1 MVAYIGRLSGLR
13 AVVARCKQWLGT
25 ANFSSLSP
33 ALSRASSF
41 AFVKRLVECLEPRHC
56 PAEGELVAV
65 DGMAVSLAQTRRHGC
80 KKMNNNT
87 VGGGVVWAYMIE
99 ARKRICPIKV
109 LKTIEGAWHDTVVM
123 RGVKLVARGPVY
135 VMDRGFYAFDLLENW
150 LKNEVHF
157 IVRARARSFVY
168 EVESH
173 ISGARQVA
181 SVQLL
186 LDAWVVLGGRQ
197 ARRHPRVR
205 LIMAILGS
213 GEKLLLVTDQA
224 DWSAERVLDGYRKR
238 WHIERFHRLL
248 KDTLGLAHLFSFRQ
262 KGIAFLLYTSLLL
275 CLLMLFSAQK
285 TGQEVIAVL
294 CKVLRAARMALGLGT
309 PWKRNS
315 CSVSR
320 RSKRKTRKMGENL

>member
-1 MVAYIGRLSGLR
+1 MIAYVLRLSGLR

-33 ALSRASSF
+33 ALSRASLF
-41 AFVKRLVECLEPRHC
+41 AFVKRLVECLESRHC
-56 PAEGELVAV
+56 PAGGELVAV
-65 DGMAVSLAQTRRHGC
+65 DGMAVSLPKTRRHGC

-99 ARKRICPIKV
+99 ARKSICPIKV
-109 LKTIEGAWHDTVVM
+109 FKTIEGAWHDTVVM
-123 RGVKLVARGPVY
+123 RTVELVARGPVY
-135 VMDRGFYAFDLLENW
+135 LMDRGFYAFDLLEKW
-150 LKNEVHF
+150 LKEQVHF

-173 ISGARQVA
+173 ISGARQVGN
-181 SVQLL
+181 VQLV

-205 LIMAILGS
+205 LIVAILAS

-224 DWSAERVLDGYRKR
+224 DWSAERILEAYKKR

-275 CLLMLFSAQK
+275 CLLMLLSVQE
-285 TGQEVIAVL
+285 TGQEIIAVL
-294 CKVLRAARMALGLGT
+294 RKALCAARTALGLGT

-320 RSKRKTRKMGENL
+320 GRKKKTREMAENH